1 MSTKVGL
8 AHCEPDRYTMGDRF
22 LITGATG
29 FIGSALSQ
37 YLLEAGHP
45 VRGAVRASTRIPRR
59 VISESANLEWVVLHD
74 HSTEREID
82 EALQGVQIVVHL
94 AARVHVMADD
104 ASDPLHEFRQ
114 VNCVWT
120 ERLAARAAAQGVLR
134 FVYLSSVKVNGE
146 QTIVPFT
153 EQDLPNPQDSYGVS
167 KWEAEQA
174 LARVSM
180 QTGMETVIVRSP
192 LVYGPG
198 VRGNFLQLLSILRRG
213 MPLPLASIRNQRS
226 LVYLGNLVDALARCI
241 QDRRAAGQ
249 TYLVRD
255 GEDLSTPELVRR
267 LSLAMESSVCLW
279 PCPTSLLYWMG
290 QAAGKRGVID
300 RLVGSLQVN
309 SSKIQTELDWHPPF
323 SVDAGL
329 SETAVWFRSRTH
341 NLVGAV

>member
-1 MSTKVGL
+1 
-8 AHCEPDRYTMGDRF
+8 
-22 LITGATG
+22 
-29 FIGSALSQ
+29 
-37 YLLEAGHP
+37 
-45 VRGAVRASTRIPRR
+45 

-74 HSTEREID
+74 HSTERETD

-94 AARVHVMADD
+94 AARVHVMVDD

-146 QTIVPFT
+146 QTVSPFI
-153 EQDLPNPQDSYGVS
+153 EQDSPKPQDPYGVS
-167 KWEAEQA
+167 KWEAEEA
-174 LARVSM
+174 LARVST
-180 QTGMETVIVRSP
+180 QTEMETVIVRSP

-198 VRGNFLQLLSILRRG
+198 VRGNFLQLLNILRRG
-213 MPLPLASIRNQRS
+213 IPLPLASIRNQRS

-241 QDRRAAGQ
+241 HDPRAAGR
-249 TYLVRD
+249 TYLVSD

-267 LSLAMESSVCLW
+267 LSVAMRTNVCLW
-279 PCPTSLLYWMG
+279 ACPTSLLYWIG
-290 QAAGKRGVID
+290 LIVGKRAMID

-323 SVDAGL
+323 TVDAGL
-329 SETAVWFRSRTH
+329 SETAAWFRARTTSRM
-341 NLVGAV
+341 VAS

>member
-1 MSTKVGL
+1 
-8 AHCEPDRYTMGDRF
+8 MGDRI

-45 VRGAVRASTRIPRR
+45 VRGAIRASKRIPRR
-59 VISESANLEWVVLHD
+59 EISESANLEWVVLHD
-74 HSTEREID
+74 HSTERETD

-94 AARVHVMADD
+94 AARVHVMVDE

-114 VNCVWT
+114 INCVWT

-134 FVYLSSVKVNGE
+134 FVYLSSIKVNGE

-153 EQDLPNPQDSYGVS
+153 EQDIPKPQDPYGVS

-174 LARVSM
+174 LDRISK
-180 QTGMETVIVRSP
+180 QTRMDVVIVRAP

-198 VRGNFLQLLSILRRG
+198 VRGNFLQLLNILRRG
-213 MPLPLASIRNQRS
+213 IPLPLAGIRNQRS
-226 LVYLGNLVDALARCI
+226 FVYLGNLVDALARCVH
-241 QDRRAAGQ
+241 DPRAAGR
-249 TYLVRD
+249 TYLVSD
-255 GEDLSTPELVRR
+255 GEDLSTPELVRQ
-267 LSLAMESSVCLW
+267 LSVAMRTNVCLW
-279 PCPTSLLYWMG
+279 TCPTSILSWMG
-290 QAAGKRGVID
+290 QIVGKRAMID

-323 SVDAGL
+323 TVDAGL
-329 SETAVWFRSRTH
+329 SETAAWFRARTSIR
-341 NLVGAV
+341 VVTS